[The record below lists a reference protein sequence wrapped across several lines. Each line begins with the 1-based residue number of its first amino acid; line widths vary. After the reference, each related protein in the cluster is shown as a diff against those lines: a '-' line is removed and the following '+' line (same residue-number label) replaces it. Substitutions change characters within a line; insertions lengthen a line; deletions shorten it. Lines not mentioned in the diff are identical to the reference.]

1 MQKQTYKIDQGEN
14 FGKWSDNTS
23 KFLYQSSI
31 LEILNKIELPKKI
44 ADFGGGNGLLK
55 EIVPSII
62 TIDIDKT
69 KKPDIVDNILTHKGK
84 YDLIIIRY
92 VLHYLNDYELIQLF
106 NNIKS
111 FHKGKLLIIQFCNN
125 DLISKYFNSKNEIK
139 YFRTENQTESL
150 IPKGFKKIFS
160 MNYICSKEFYKNRLQ
175 NENAIE
181 HSEILNAYY
190 YEN

>member
-23 KFLYQSSI
+23 KFLYKYSI
-31 LEILNKIELPKKI
+31 LEILNKIEIPEKT

-55 EIVPSII
+55 EIIPNII

-69 KKPDIVDNILTHKGK
+69 KKPDIIDNILTHRGK

-106 NNIKS
+106 DNIKS

-125 DLISKYFNSKNEIK
+125 DLINKYFNSKNEIK
-139 YFRTENQTESL
+139 YFRTENQTENL

-175 NENAIE
+175 NENIIE
-181 HSEILNAYY
+181 HNEILNAYY